1 MPTWKEKLHPERF
14 EGMSGKMAA
23 IVGYICEET
32 GSNVTDL
39 VESALLSEITIGP
52 TVAKTAALGILLKIT
67 QLNRTV
73 VQSKNADADMK
84 ALSNQLFWLASM
96 VALSIGAINDSWAKK
111 PTLR

>member
-73 VQSKNADADMK
+73 VQPVRRFERPNSDLSRRQPTAGEA
-84 ALSNQLFWLASM
+84 AL
-96 VALSIGAINDSWAKK
+96 
-111 PTLR
+111 